1 MKCFKLL
8 LISFSLFFITSSFA
22 QENQKQIVDEV
33 VYQDDVSLDYRKQDA
48 FRLLDSTTATLS
60 LGIYVASMP
69 FISQQSFGGGLDFQ
83 AKYTNNLSAGLSFTI
98 TSRKVDPTFGYNI
111 GESLLMYYD
120 VSLYNEFKV
129 LQWKRLEAAVRLN
142 TGFAVFHLADN
153 SIQEKYVWYDE
164 YGIPYE
170 GERALSIANNNFF
183 KVAPVFS
190 LKYQIAYHVAIE
202 ANVAYNFYIGNAK
215 YGERSDFNNYMLQ
228 FGMKFDLN

>member
-1 MKCFKLL
+1 MKCFKILL
-8 LISFSLFFITSSFA
+8 LPLSLFFITNSSA
-22 QENQKQIVDEV
+22 QENQDQAIDTA
-33 VYQDDVSLDYRKQDA
+33 VYKDDVYLDYRNQDA
-48 FRLLDSTTATLS
+48 FRLLDNTTTTLGFGVY
-60 LGIYVASMP
+60 LASMP

-98 TSRKVDPTFGYNI
+98 TSRKVDSTFGYNI

-120 VSLYNEFKV
+120 LSLYNELQV
-129 LQWKRLEAAVRLN
+129 LQWKRLKAAIRLN

-183 KVAPVFS
+183 KVAPAFS
-190 LKYQIAYHVAIE
+190 LKYEIAYHVAIE
-202 ANVAYNFYIGNAK
+202 ANATYNFYIGNAK